1 MKMPKYIKSHKDLIT
16 QRQAICL
23 GFLEQAKEK
32 SKRATPL
39 VEEGKQ
45 LLEELHKAKNIDQ
58 VIKTVSIEKLAPAVG
73 LSEKAQTKFSDAELR
88 ELVKNVIESIIK
100 KVGDGF
106 REELLYRFL
115 LTRGDTLGGMMRN
128 VTGAAAAIN
137 FTGSIV
143 TLLNVK
149 RKKAKIITSAKQ
161 ESKIKSIEW
170 GDRILLFDRKPKF
183 MDKNIDVILLKK
195 PGSLDEEKLIED
207 INFYVSCG
215 ELKGGIDPAGADE
228 HWKTARSA
236 LDRIREKFKGRCP
249 NLFFAANAIEES
261 MAGEIFS
268 MLSSGQLAHAANL
281 NYKEQLED
289 LTDWLTSL

>member
-1 MKMPKYIKSHKDLIT
+1 MPKYIKSHKDLIT
-16 QRQAICL
+16 QRQAIAL

-32 SKRATPL
+32 SIRATPL
-39 VEEGKQ
+39 VEEAKQ
-45 LLEELHKAKNIDQ
+45 LLEELRKAKNIDE
-58 VIKTVSIEKLAPAVG
+58 VIKTVPIKKLASAVG
-73 LSEKAQTKFSDAELR
+73 FSDKAQTKFGETELR
-88 ELVKNVIESIIK
+88 ELIQNVIETIIK

-128 VTGAAAAIN
+128 VTGAAATIS

-143 TLLNVK
+143 TLLNIK
-149 RKKAKIITSAKQ
+149 GKKAKIITSPKREA
-161 ESKIKSIEW
+161 KIKSIEW
-170 GDRILLFDRKPKF
+170 DDRILLFDRKPKF

-195 PGSLDEEKLIED
+195 PGSFDEEKLIED
-207 INFYVSCG
+207 TNLYVSCG

-236 LDRIREKFKGRCP
+236 LDRIREKFRGGCP
-249 NLFFAANAIEES
+249 NLFFAANAIEEA
-261 MAGEIFS
+261 MAKEIFS